1 MNKKDLK
8 KLKEVV
14 ESNYKWPL
22 ILEGVTPDYFPSG
35 VILEGDIDSSKL
47 ESFDTARG
55 EKIPAWL
62 TALNISSQKYD
73 RALLIINGID
83 KVDLIEQ
90 EKFIYIL
97 KGSSTCT
104 LPENTQILLT
114 VENADNVSVKIKQ
127 LCIIYKVEN
136 K

>member
-14 ESNYKWPL
+14 ENNYKWPL

-35 VILEGDIDSSKL
+35 VIVEGDIDSSKL
-47 ESFDTARG
+47 ESFETVNG

-62 TALNISSQKYD
+62 TALNISSKKYD

-83 KVDLIEQ
+83 EVDKNEQ
-90 EKFIYIL
+90 EKFMYIL

-114 VENADNVSVKIKQ
+114 VKDAEKVSAKIKQ

-136 K
+136 